1 MTMSWQ
7 DVYTVLKF
15 VLVVAAVGVM
25 VGQCR
30 KPNGWIGGRVA
41 RAMNIGHASLTRWGL
56 GHVAVGNDFTM
67 LDVGC
72 GGGKLIDTLASIAPA
87 GRLFGIDYSRSSVET
102 ARATNAARIAG
113 GRVDIRLGTVS
124 QLPFDADT
132 FDLVTAFETHYY
144 WPDLPRD
151 VAEIARVL
159 KPGGIFLLVAEAYR
173 GQRLGWLF
181 RPAMAMLGG
190 KYLTVA
196 QHRELFV
203 NAGFTDISVDADPA
217 KGWISVRGTKAGA
230 ANVGEAYS

>member
-1 MTMSWQ
+1 MTMSWP

-15 VLVVAAVGVM
+15 VLVVAAVSVM

-56 GHVAVGNDFTM
+56 GHIALGNDFTM

-113 GRVDIRLGTVS
+113 GRVDIR
-124 QLPFDADT
+124 
-132 FDLVTAFETHYY
+132 LVTAFETHYY

-196 QHRELFV
+196 QHRDLFV

-230 ANVGEAYS
+230 SNVGEAYS